1 MIRRPPRST
10 RTDTLFPTRR
20 SSDLVQQARQHSRRE
35 GIERHRD
42 DVPEGRYER
51 RSADHAGRACIGGRW
66 LTGGYSSPSDL
77 KLAWP
82 LRPMMTWAR
91 TAIPSSLG
99 ASRMVR
105 GLWVSSRLGLGSA
118 LG

>member
-1 MIRRPPRST
+1 MRE
-10 RTDTLFPTRR
+10 DE
-20 SSDLVQQARQHSRRE
+20 VQQARQHSRRE

-82 LRPMMTWAR
+82 LRPMMTWSC
-91 TAIPSSLG
+91 TAIPRSLA

-105 GLWVSSRLGLGSA
+105 VILMSYRLGVGSPH
-118 LG
+118 